1 MLGPLLNILARGDS
15 RADLSEYLWHEVED
29 HFGLDPIQSGT
40 DSFADRLLA
49 WYAAKKQEL

>member
-1 MLGPLLNILARGDS
+1 LLNILARGDS